1 MTGLP
6 IRFQEHIQLTTLG
19 IQKASISFTTL
30 TLQSEK
36 GICICESID
45 GRREVVIIDLSNP
58 SALMRRPISAEA
70 AILHPTQNIIAL
82 RAEKQLQIFHLELKT
97 KLKAYVM
104 EEEVQFWTWANEQM
118 IGLVTKSSVYHWP
131 LQPDTQPIKVFERH
145 TSMADTQIIN
155 YHINKNEKWSVLIGI
170 SSREG
175 RIVGSMQLFSKERNI
190 SQFIEGHAAAFATLK
205 TEEGLP
211 EYKLFV
217 FAVRTSVASKLHIAE
232 IDHQP
237 GNPAFQKKNIDIFFP
252 PEAVNDFPVAIQ
264 ISRKYSVIYLVTK
277 YGFIHIYDLEMGTCI
292 YMNRIS
298 SETIFVTTEYENGN
312 SLLGINRKGQV
323 LSVSIDESNIIP
335 YILNNL
341 NDISLAIKMATR
353 GNLPGAE
360 DLYKQ
365 QFDNLFSAGNYQD
378 AAKLAANS
386 PLGFLRTPQTIEQ
399 FKRISVEP
407 GQLSPIMQYFGIL
420 LDKGSL
426 NNYETIELIKPVLAQ
441 NRENLLEKWLQENKL
456 ECSEELGD
464 IVRPHNIK
472 TALSIYVKGNVP
484 SKVVQCLIDIG
495 QFEKIVPYINKVGY
509 SANYGAIFQQ
519 IIQINIEKGIEF
531 ATQIANSKNIT
542 SADIEKITD
551 IFLSRNMIQQAT
563 AFLLDALKD
572 NEPEHGHL
580 QTRLLETNLI
590 NAPQVADA
598 ILGNE
603 MFSYYD
609 KSIIAT
615 LCEKAGLYQRALEH
629 YDQINDIKRVI
640 RNIHDINPEWLINY
654 FKKIDTE
661 VSFEYLGELLN
672 INNKQSFQIVLQIC
686 IKYSD
691 KLGPSRIINLFEQHK
706 IEEGLYYYLGSII
719 NTTESPD
726 VVFKYIQ
733 IACQI
738 GQLKEVERICRENNH
753 LNGEKVKN
761 FLKEAKLP
769 DQLPLI
775 IICDRFNFIYDLILY
790 LYQNRYFKSIET
802 YVQKINPSRAP
813 AIIGGLLDVDCEEQ
827 FITNLLS
834 TVSNQISIDELIE
847 EVEKRNRLKM
857 LHPFL
862 ESAFEMGNQNPSIF
876 NALAKIYIDTN
887 NYPNKFLQENNLY
900 DTLVI
905 GKYCEKRDP
914 YLAFL
919 AYKKGQNDYE
929 LIRTT
934 SENSMFKEQARYL
947 LRRKNETLWNYVLN
961 NNNSYRQSL
970 IDQVI
975 SIAVPES
982 NSPEEVSIVVKS
994 FMNAGLSSELV
1005 DLLEKIILE
1014 PTIFSDN
1021 QNLQNLLILTAIKAD
1036 KTRVNDYINK
1046 LKNYDVND
1054 VAAIILENHL
1064 YEEAFEIYKKHKNHI
1079 EAVNV
1084 LIEHIVSIDRAAE
1097 YAESVDIK
1105 EIWSKLAK
1113 AQLDGYRIKDSIN
1126 SYIKASDPDNFHEV
1140 IEVASKA
1147 EKYNDLIRYLEM
1159 ARQNIRESVIDTELL
1174 FSYAHVKRINAVEY
1188 MLQGANSADILSV
1201 GNRCYNE
1208 GNYQAAKL
1216 MFSSISNWARLAS
1229 TLVYLGEYQNAID
1242 CARKANSIKVWKHVN
1257 DACIEQKEFRL
1268 AQICGLNLIIH
1279 ADEMHDVIAKYE
1291 RKGYFDEIISLL
1303 EVGLSLER
1311 ATRNLFTELAIL
1323 YVKYR
1328 PDAVL
1333 EHLKLF
1339 WSRLHIPKVV
1349 KICEEVHLW
1358 SEAAFLYM
1366 HYDEYDNSALIM
1378 IEHSHSW
1385 NHDIFKDVLIKVSN
1399 TEIIYKALEFYYEQ
1413 QPLLLADLLSVVIS
1427 RVDHSRVVKMFE
1439 KLNSIPII
1447 ANYLRN
1453 VQPKNIEAVNNAI
1466 NNMFIEEEDYK
1477 SLKDSIDNFDKF
1489 DPIKLAKQ
1497 LEKHELLEFRRISA
1511 YLFRK
1516 NKKWKHSID
1525 LSIADKFYSDAIE
1538 TASQSKETDII
1549 KDLLKYFQDIGAN
1562 DCFIAMLYAGYD
1574 LLPAH
1579 YVLEL
1584 TWRSGLINITM
1595 PFFIN
1600 FIYEQDQ
1607 KIKNL
1612 QKVIEKF
1619 ELNNSNFKNDLTLTT
1634 GLSNRLILDAP
1645 DHNLQQS
1652 SDLGSF

>member
-1 MTGLP
+1 MSSLP
-6 IRFQEHIQLTTLG
+6 IRFQEHIQ
-19 IQKASISFTTL
+19 ASIGFTTL

-36 GICICESID
+36 GICICESVD
-45 GRREVVIIDLSNP
+45 GRREVVIVDLANP

-97 KLKAYVM
+97 KLKAHVM

-131 LQPDTQPIKVFERH
+131 LQPDAQPVKAFERH

-205 TEEGLP
+205 TEEAST

-217 FAVRTSVASKLHIAE
+217 FAVRTPVASKLHIVE
-232 IDHQP
+232 IDHHP
-237 GNPAFQKKNIDIFFP
+237 GDPAFQKKNIDIFFP

-264 ISRKYSVIYLVTK
+264 ISQKYSVIYLVTK
-277 YGFIHIYDLEMGTCI
+277 YGFIHIYDLETGTCI

-360 DLYKQ
+360 DLYKK
-365 QFDNLFSAGNYQD
+365 QFDSLFSAGNYQE
-378 AAKLAANS
+378 AAKIAANS
-386 PLGFLRTPQTIEQ
+386 PLGFLRTPRTIEQ
-399 FKRISVEP
+399 FKRISSEP

-426 NNYETIELIKPVLAQ
+426 NNYETLELVKPVLAQ

-464 IVRPHNIK
+464 IVRPYNIK

-484 SKVVQCLIDIG
+484 SKVIQCLIEIE
-495 QFEKIVPYINKVGY
+495 QFEKIVPYINKSGY
-509 SANYGAIFQQ
+509 SANYSSIFQQ
-519 IIQINIEKGIEF
+519 IIRINIEKGIEF
-531 ATQIANSKNIT
+531 STQIANSKNIT
-542 SADIEKITD
+542 LDDIEKITD
-551 IFLSRNMIQQAT
+551 VFLSRNMIQQAT

-572 NEPEHGHL
+572 NVPEHGYL

-609 KSIIAT
+609 KSIIAA

-629 YDQINDIKRVI
+629 YDQINDIRRVMS
-640 RNIHDINPEWLINY
+640 NIHDINPEWLINY
-654 FKKIDTE
+654 FEKINSE
-661 VSFEYLGELLN
+661 ISLECLKELLN
-672 INNKQSFQIVLQIC
+672 NNNKQSLQVVLQIC

-691 KLGPSRIINLFEQHK
+691 KLGPSRIINLFEQHG
-706 IEEGLYYYLGSII
+706 IEEGLYYYLGSIVNI
-719 NTTESPD
+719 TESPD

-738 GQLKEVERICRENNH
+738 GQLKEVERICRENNY
-753 LNGEKVKN
+753 LNAEKVKN

-775 IICDRFNFIYDLILY
+775 IICDRFNFIDDLILY
-790 LYQNRYFKSIET
+790 LYQNRYFKSIEI

-813 AIIGGLLDVDCEEQ
+813 VVIGGLLDVDCEDH
-827 FITNLLS
+827 FIRNLLS
-834 TVSNQISIDELIE
+834 TVSNQISIDELVE

-862 ESAFEMGNQNPSIF
+862 ESAFEMGSQNPSVF
-876 NALAKIYIDTN
+876 NALAKIYIDSN
-887 NYPNKFLQENNLY
+887 NNPNKFLEENNLY

-905 GKYCEKRDP
+905 G
-914 YLAFL
+914 
-919 AYKKGQNDYE
+919 QNDYE
-929 LIRTT
+929 LIHTT

-947 LRRKNETLWNYVLN
+947 LRRKNEALWNYVLR

-970 IDQVI
+970 IEQVI

-994 FMNAGLSSELV
+994 FMNAGLSAELI

-1036 KTRVNDYINK
+1036 KTRIIDYINK
-1046 LKNYDVND
+1046 LKNYDLND
-1054 VAAIILENHL
+1054 VATIILENYL
-1064 YEEAFEIYKKHKNHI
+1064 FEEAFEIYKKHKNHI
-1079 EAVNV
+1079 KAVNV

-1097 YAESVDIK
+1097 YAESVDVK
-1105 EIWSKLAK
+1105 EVWSRLAK

-1126 SYIKASDPDNFHEV
+1126 SYIKANDPSNFHEV
-1140 IEVASKA
+1140 IEVSSKA
-1147 EKYNDLIRYLEM
+1147 NKYHDLIRYLEM
-1159 ARQNIRESVIDTELL
+1159 ARQTIRESVIDSELL
-1174 FSYAHVKRINAVEY
+1174 FSYAHVKRINAVES
-1188 MLQGANSADILSV
+1188 MLQGANSADILNV
-1201 GNRCYNE
+1201 GNRCYKE

-1242 CARKANSIKVWKHVN
+1242 CAKKANSIKVWKHVN

-1349 KICEEVHLW
+1349 KICEEAHLW
-1358 SEAAFLYM
+1358 SEAAFLFM

-1378 IEHSHSW
+1378 IEHSQSW

-1413 QPLLLADLLSVVIS
+1413 QPLLLTDLLSVVVS

-1447 ANYLRN
+1447 ANYLKN

-1516 NKKWKHSID
+1516 WKHSID

-1549 KDLLKYFQDIGAN
+1549 KDLLKYFHDIGAN
-1562 DCFIAMLYAGYD
+1562 DCFVAMLYTGCD
-1574 LLPAH
+1574 LLPAN

-1584 TWRSGLINITM
+1584 TWRGGLVNITM

-1600 FIYEQDQ
+1600 FIFEQDQ
-1607 KIKNL
+1607 KIKQL
-1612 QKVIEKF
+1612 QKAIEKF
-1619 ELNNSNFKNDLTLTT
+1619 ELNNSGFKNKADLALTSS
-1634 GLSNRLILDAP
+1634 LSNRLILDTS
-1645 DHNLQQS
+1645 DRNLSQPS
-1652 SDLGSF
+1652 NFGGF